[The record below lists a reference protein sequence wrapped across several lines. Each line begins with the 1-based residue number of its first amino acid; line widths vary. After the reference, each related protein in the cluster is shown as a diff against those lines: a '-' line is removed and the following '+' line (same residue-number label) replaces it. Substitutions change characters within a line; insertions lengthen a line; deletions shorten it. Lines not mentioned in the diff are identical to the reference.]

1 MGSLSGS
8 VKKMTSMS
16 EDSTREIACRGTKVI
31 IEAKVGLFLQSLVL
45 EGGHL
50 RHRGATL
57 SG

>member
-1 MGSLSGS
+1 MGSLLGS

-16 EDSTREIACRGTKVI
+16 EDSTREIACRRTKVI
-31 IEAKVGLFLQSLVL
+31 KVGLFLQSLVL